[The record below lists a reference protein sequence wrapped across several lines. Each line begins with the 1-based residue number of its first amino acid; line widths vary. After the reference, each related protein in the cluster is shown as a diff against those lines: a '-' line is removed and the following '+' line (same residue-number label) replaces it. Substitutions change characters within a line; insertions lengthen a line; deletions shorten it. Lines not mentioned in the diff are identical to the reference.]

1 MGQTQSLI
9 HAGWHNASTE
19 PRKAIY
25 TTWLAA
31 ESLSALG
38 GHAAQAGDQ
47 FTELSTIHPRI
58 RELLRECATVW
69 PRHAAA

>member
-47 FTELSTIHPRI
+47 FTELATIHPRI
-58 RELLRECATVW
+58 RQLLRECATVW
-69 PRHAAA
+69 PHHAAA

>member
-9 HAGWHNASTE
+9 HAGFHNASTE

-47 FTELSTIHPRI
+47 FAELATIHPRI
-58 RELLRECATVW
+58 RQLLRECATVW
-69 PRHAAA
+69 PHHAAA